1 MKRKLAL
8 LMAAVMTLT
17 LLPSM
22 NAFAATGQS
31 LSVTPNVVPRYS
43 VIYEQGEYQGAA
55 GNTTSAK
62 SGPIR
67 GPQVD
72 SKIEY
77 AVDGTDLI
85 LDCLNDVKV
94 GDTFRI
100 TLENAH
106 FFLRGESAVN
116 DAATGNKMGLLYA
129 ANSSTTAVTGIVGV
143 TAADVTDITGTNYY
157 NRLSEERWTKA
168 AVRSSAQEPGVGTA
182 TSPVPAYT
190 NYDITK
196 GLWAP
201 SGTSSTTGSY
211 VRFGAIASLPANTTS
226 TGTDIRDDVATSK
239 ATLIAAINYL
249 EAKVTAA
256 RAAAVLAGTDPAVAE
271 AAADILNTVAA
282 DATYVGEEYGLW
294 DGTDYAE
301 SDVGGA
307 IIATDNR
314 ASLRSALADLVLM
327 TTADITRE
335 QIKQYGVTTSAYTTA
350 EFADNANATLSNP
363 ADLPYVLQLDSSND
377 RQAVVTVLSIFDGQ
391 TRNDTYNRADYWEF
405 RIPMVVRTDDTGD
418 IKVNISAQT
427 APVTTGT
434 ISLFS
439 QTTKD
444 VSTKAYIDDEYAIA
458 RTDFDLDPFV
468 IAERRLYSIGYNS
481 YESTGVGLDNDATSG
496 TFTLIAPTGFE
507 WKDPNRLVT
516 SGSRVWNPAE
526 RVVNLGVEAGLSW
539 SVPTDGR
546 KAGTDFTVGSTTASS
561 RTPGTWTGL
570 GLSGTYNLGGVLG
583 GVFGNYSST
592 TRDTYSAPYSVDVN
606 GTIPNEVPVTPHND
620 YRIYYKNQGTSSE
633 DRSTLV
639 VELYNLMPS
648 TDLMGKLY
656 IEGLGLIADETAK
669 YGDVLIE
676 VRDDRNWPAGVSDE
690 TNVKVAERKEWDII
704 LRTVSDIPTLVNGR
718 YNKVNPLDSTR
729 GDHQTARVRFEEASV
744 NAWWADRQTVFL
756 LPEWAK
762 FRMVDFVDG
771 DELQDAYDQILFD
784 NLYTSNLSTA
794 PSRDNNVGN
803 GIYIN
808 DGEKHGAVTINGNQ
822 MTLDNLRVNADERAW
837 FEMDMWISIESG
849 RTGDVQLSVSGSA
862 IPTQSNGGAVAPITI
877 AKAVN
882 PVNVTA
888 KITDVKIGYQYQP
901 TYDII
906 VTETAAGM
914 LEKDK
919 AVYISISDLMS
930 TDMQFSPD
938 TRVAVTGGNLKLRNI
953 SNTAIANTSV
963 IEGTTI
969 LAGTGGT
976 ISFNIDMASS
986 QASTITVSNVSVKID
1001 RTVPETNKY
1010 PYKAIAW
1017 GPAVAPNYIY
1027 YEYVKDVRD
1036 KHNVPGIMADYI
1048 KVVSSANDKSSI
1060 LSQEVRVTIG
1070 ETFFTVNGVSY
1081 DMDAAAYI
1089 STASNS
1095 TMVPVR
1101 FISNAFG
1108 ISNDQVIWD
1117 NGKKTVTIVSPIQIV
1132 QFTAGSSTM
1141 LLDGSAVTMYS
1152 PDNLEVMAE
1161 IVGDRCYVPFRAMG
1175 QAFGIS
1181 VEWDDATQ
1189 SAIYNPG
1196 AFSGTADQAAADE
1209 TTATTAE

>member
-22 NAFAATGQS
+22 NVFGATGQS
-31 LSVTPNVVPRYS
+31 LSVTPNVLPRYS
-43 VIYEQGEYQGAA
+43 VVFEQGVYQQAA
-55 GNTTSAK
+55 SAK

-67 GPQVD
+67 GRNVD

-77 AVDGTDLI
+77 GVDGTDLI

-106 FFLRGESAVN
+106 FFFRGDPPAG
-116 DAATGNKMGLLYA
+116 DTDTDGKMNLLAA
-129 ANSSTTAVTGIVGV
+129 ANAGITAGTYLASGSNVAST
-143 TAADVTDITGTNYY
+143 
-157 NRLSEERWTKA
+157 ERWAYDDVVTN
-168 AVRSSAQEPGVGTA
+168 A
-182 TSPVPAYT
+182 TSKVPEVGGSSPYAYT
-190 NYDITK
+190 NYYWTN
-196 GLWAP
+196 GAWAP
-201 SGTSSTTGSY
+201 ASASATRGSY
-211 VRFGAIASLPANTTS
+211 VRFGSIANL
-226 TGTDIRDDVATSK
+226 AT
-239 ATLIAAINYL
+239 
-249 EAKVTAA
+249 
-256 RAAAVLAGTDPAVAE
+256 AGTEVQDDIDLSIANLQAVIAEMAVSTTLSDPLV
-271 AAADILNTVAA
+271 AADITALLAA
-282 DATYVGEEYGLW
+282 GFDLSYGTWAAGLYTESGSAGVI
-294 DGTDYAE
+294 GT
-301 SDVGGA
+301 GA
-307 IIATDNR
+307 ST
-314 ASLRSALADLVLM
+314 ASLTAALADLYSMSAAQISAQQTRLYGNATAVAR
-327 TTADITRE
+327 TTTEYA
-335 QIKQYGVTTSAYTTA
+335 
-350 EFADNANATLSNP
+350 ANARASQSNP
-363 ADLPYVLQLDSSND
+363 ADIPYILEVDSSND
-377 RQAVVTVLSIFDGQ
+377 RQAVVTVLNLYDGQ
-391 TRNDTYNRADYWEF
+391 TTTASKDRYNRADYWEF
-405 RIPMVVRTDDTGD
+405 RIPLVVRTDETGD
-418 IKVNISAQT
+418 VKVNISAQT

-468 IAERRLYSIGYNS
+468 IAERRLYSIGYQS
-481 YESTGVGLDNDATSG
+481 YDSAGVGLDSDSTSG

-507 WKDPNRLVT
+507 WKDPNRLLT
-516 SGSRVWNPAE
+516 SGSRVWSPDD

-539 SVPTDGR
+539 NVPSPGR
-546 KAGTDFTVGSTTASS
+546 KSATTYTGTVTAASS
-561 RTPGTWTGL
+561 TPGTWTGL
-570 GLSGTYNLGGVLG
+570 GLSGTYNVGGVLG

-592 TRDTYSAPYSVDVN
+592 NRDTYSAPYSVDVS
-606 GTIPNEVPVTPHND
+606 GTAPREVPVTPHND
-620 YRIYYKNQGTSSE
+620 YRIYYKNQGTTSE

-639 VELYNLMPS
+639 VELYNLKPS
-648 TDLMGKLY
+648 TDLMGKVY
-656 IEGLGLIADETAK
+656 ITGLGLTADETAK

-676 VRDDRNWPAGVSDE
+676 VRDDRNYPAGVTDE

-729 GDHQTARVRFEEASV
+729 NDHQTARVRFEEASV

-771 DELQDAYDQILFD
+771 DELQDAYDKILFD

-919 AVYISISDLMS
+919 AVYVSISDLMS

-963 IEGTTI
+963 IEGTTV

-976 ISFNIDMASS
+976 ISFNVDMASS

-1048 KVVSSANDKSSI
+1048 KVVSSANDKASI

-1117 NGKKTVTIVSPIQIV
+1117 NGKKTVTIVSPVQIV

-1175 QAFGIS
+1175 QAFGIP

-1196 AFSGTADQAAADE
+1196 AYSGTTDQAAADE
-1209 TTATTAE
+1209 TTATTAD